1 MLIAILQEMRTRLQ
15 NECPFEVRFAHIQ
28 KKIPENE
35 PFVLLGADAVSADT
49 SATEGDGKVHYP
61 VTAVISVTAAVPS
74 DRSTEE
80 LNRIFA
86 AYIFPV
92 MAAAGSSVCGFSQGN
107 VTDHR
112 LSDTHMMEV
121 KFRLKGVYT
130 IETEDEG

>member
-1 MLIAILQEMRTRLQ
+1 MLIAILQEMRERLQ
-15 NECPFEVRFAHIQ
+15 RECPFEVRFAHIQ

-35 PFVLLGADAVSADT
+35 PFVLIGADALSADT
-49 SATEGDGKVHYP
+49 SAAEGDGKVHYP
-61 VTAVISVTAAVPS
+61 VTAIISVTAAVPS
-74 DRSTEE
+74 QRSTKD

-107 VTDHR
+107 ITDDR
-112 LSDTHMMEV
+112 LSGTHMMEV

-130 IETEDEG
+130 IETEEEG